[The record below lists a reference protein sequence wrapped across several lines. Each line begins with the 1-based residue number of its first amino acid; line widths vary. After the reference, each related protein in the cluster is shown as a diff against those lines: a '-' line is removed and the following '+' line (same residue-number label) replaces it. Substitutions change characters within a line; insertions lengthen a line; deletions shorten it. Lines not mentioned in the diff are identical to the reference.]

1 MRARTLI
8 ILAGAAVL
16 AAVVAT
22 LLERE
27 TAPRSSADDQGLLYT
42 DLATSLNEIR
52 LIQIGSPDTDDGLDL
67 ERSEAGWLVKQKNG
81 YRADPGR
88 IRQLLLRLAE
98 ARILEAK
105 TSNPELY
112 DRLGVGDPGQED
124 GGTLLVVGPPA
135 NLRLIVGRQ
144 ETRAGSGTYVRR
156 EGEAQSY
163 LVGED
168 LSVDRDPLDW
178 LEKDLFDVDGMAIE
192 KMTVEH
198 ADGEML
204 ELVRVGERLVVAGIP
219 EGRELSS
226 PGASQPMT
234 RGLSPLRFDEVVSAG
249 ESDLGPQDATVRYH
263 LDDGRRITARAWR
276 REDQSWVAF
285 DVDLDPV
292 EDTPVAEPAA
302 IEEAAE
308 PEETGEETGETG
320 ETGETPSEPEAMRA
334 DPEDVAR
341 QDADLAGWV
350 YRIPT
355 YKYEQIVRRMDDLLK
370 PVEE

>member
-16 AAVVAT
+16 AAIVAAVI
-22 LLERE
+22 ERE
-27 TAPRSSADDQGLLYT
+27 RAPRSPADDQGLLYA
-42 DLATSLNEIR
+42 DLATGLNEIR
-52 LIQIGSPDTDDGLDL
+52 VIEIGSPDADDRLDL
-67 ERSEAGWLVKQKNG
+67 ERSEAGWVVTQKNG

-98 ARILEAK
+98 ARILEVK

-112 DRLGVGDPGQED
+112 GRLGVGDPGEED
-124 GGTLLVVGPPA
+124 GGTLLAVGPPA
-135 NLRLIVGRQ
+135 DARLIVGRQ

-168 LSVDRDPLDW
+168 LSVGRDPLDW
-178 LEKDLFDVDGMAIE
+178 LDKDLFDVDGMTIE
-192 KMTVEH
+192 KMIVEH
-198 ADGEML
+198 ADGEKL

-234 RGLSPLRFDEVVSAG
+234 RGLSPLRFDDVVPAG

-263 LDDGRRITARAWR
+263 LTDGRRITARAWR

-285 DVDLDPV
+285 DVDLGPV
-292 EDTPVAEPAA
+292 GKEPTPETAA
-302 IEEAAE
+302 AEEARE
-308 PEETGEETGETG
+308 PEEAGED
-320 ETGETPSEPEAMRA
+320 TGETPPQPEVMRA

-341 QDADLAGWV
+341 RDAELAGWV

-370 PVEE
+370 PVED